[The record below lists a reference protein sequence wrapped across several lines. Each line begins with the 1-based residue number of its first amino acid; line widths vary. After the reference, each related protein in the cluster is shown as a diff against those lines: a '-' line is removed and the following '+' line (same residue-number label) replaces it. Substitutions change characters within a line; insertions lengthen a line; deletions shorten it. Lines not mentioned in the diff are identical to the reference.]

1 MRDTECVAFLQWAL
15 PRMGFIWR
23 GFRKVRGQVCKRI
36 GRRLKELGLES
47 LDAYKSHLIRYNT
60 EWQHLDGLCRVTIS
74 RFARDRGVF
83 DCLITEVLPAIVY
96 AKREI
101 EPQPIRIWS
110 AGCGGGEE
118 PFSLAILAAQS
129 PDPGL
134 SSARLRLLATDADAH
149 QIRRAR
155 RGVFAAS
162 SLREL
167 SPEVRQQ
174 AFEQIDTAMYRLRAV
189 YRRDI
194 ELCVQDLRFEMP
206 HGPFELIL
214 CRNLAFT
221 YFEPTQQESI
231 QVGLLDRLTPGGY
244 LVIGAHEV
252 LPADHPGLVPL
263 QAHPCILHRRLS
275 PETGAGTDDA

>member
-74 RFARDRGVF
+74 RFARDRRVF
-83 DCLITEVLPAIVY
+83 DCLVSEVLPTLVD

-101 EPQPIRIWS
+101 EPPTIRIWS

-167 SPEVRQQ
+167 SPEVRQH

-263 QAHPCILHRRLS
+263 QAHPCILHRRVS
-275 PETGAGTDDA
+275 TESGAGTDDA